1 MKARDFKKEIKN
13 AELKDVK
20 KLLSQYMQ
28 GEVYFTDRQLQKL
41 IELNDGHGGCNF
53 KYKIKPNNEQNN

>member
-20 KLLSQYMQ
+20 KLISQYMQ
-28 GEVYFTDRQLQKL
+28 GEIYFTDKQLQKL
-41 IELNDGHGGCNF
+41 IELNDGRGGCNF
-53 KYKIKPNNEQNN
+53 KYKISSNKEQNN